1 MSNVGF
7 RVNTSINRPERELID
22 SVGIYA
28 VSNLAD
34 NMGRMFCVSAAIKP
48 FNSARLLGCAFTVK
62 VAPGDNLMFHKA
74 LDLAEP
80 GDIIVVDGQGAMEN
94 ALCGEIM
101 VRYAMSRG
109 IGGFLIDGCI
119 RDSAAIK
126 DLDFPVYAKGVTP
139 RGPYKNG
146 PGEVNVPVVCGCVVV
161 NPGDIIC
168 GDADGVVV
176 INPGDVAVIVEKTK
190 VLYENELKAFKAI
203 DSGSFDRSWADK
215 VLAEKGCEFF
225 KNECQS
231 KLE

>member
-7 RVNTSINRPERELID
+7 RVFTSINRPDRQLLD
-22 SVGIYA
+22 SVGKFA
-28 VSNLAD
+28 VSNIAD
-34 NMGRMFCVSAAIKP
+34 NMGRMFCIAAHIKP

-109 IGGFLIDGCI
+109 ISGFLIDGCI

-146 PGEVNVPVVCGCVVV
+146 PGEVNVPVVCGGVVV
-161 NPGDIIC
+161 NPGDIVC
-168 GDADGVVV
+168 GDADGIVV
-176 INPGDVAVIVEKTK
+176 INPDDVPITLEKTQI
-190 VLYENELKAFKAI
+190 LYENELRAFKAI
-203 DSGSFDRSWADK
+203 DNGSFDRSWVDK
-215 VLAEKGCEFF
+215 VLAEKGCEIIQ
-225 KNECQS
+225 K
-231 KLE
+231 